1 MTINR
6 LRRRSVTW
14 NHFRHEAK
22 TAKGNHFPTSQS
34 LVRLIRWTT
43 FAVLLAMLACS
54 DAREEVDLSFDNRPL
69 GTAEDIAALA
79 DRDDLN
85 VLFILIDTLRADRL
99 SAYGYERP
107 TSPVLDYVAGT
118 GLRFDRHRAQS
129 TWTKTSMASLWTS
142 LYPQRTDVL
151 THKDAV
157 SPEARMPAE
166 VFSDA
171 GFATVGIWRNGWVA
185 PNFGFNQ
192 GFEIYLTPKPAQAPA
207 AMRTK
212 PIAGRIN
219 GTDIDAVYS
228 ATEFLRVN
236 QDRRFFLYVHLMDVH
251 QYITIE
257 ETALFGTSY
266 SDAYDNSIRWED
278 QQVGEILAEL
288 YRTDIAK
295 KTLVVIV
302 SDHGEAFGEHGS
314 EGHARDVHQEV
325 TNTPFIIGFPFRLD
339 PGMVITHPTQNVDV
353 MPTIYELLGMA
364 PPDLTDGK
372 SRVGW
377 LKGDHT
383 PDFPDRDFS
392 HLDRSWGKTDKPAN
406 PVVAVREGGYR
417 LIHDVNQPD
426 RDQLYD
432 VRSDP
437 AESIDIASDAPGILQ
452 TLRTSVDGYLNLV
465 PAWEG
470 GAPEVELDEM
480 SLRQLRAL
488 GYSIED

>member
-1 MTINR
+1 M
-6 LRRRSVTW
+6 RRVDERGEDQRGV
-14 NHFRHEAK
+14 
-22 TAKGNHFPTSQS
+22 G
-34 LVRLIRWTT
+34 
-43 FAVLLAMLACS
+43 FAAAARGWRAALALLGVAVASGCG
-54 DAREEVDLSFDNRPL
+54 DPAGEIDLSFDNRPV
-69 GTAEDIAALA
+69 GTEADIAKLA
-79 DRDDLN
+79 ERDDVN

-99 SAYGYERP
+99 SSYGYERP
-107 TSPVLDYVAGT
+107 TSPVLDYVAAT
-118 GLRFDRHRAQS
+118 GLRFARHRAQS

-171 GFATVGIWRNGWVA
+171 GFFTVGIWRNGWVA

-192 GFEIYLTPKPAQAPA
+192 GFDIYLTPKPQQAPK

-219 GTDIDAVYS
+219 GTDIDAVYA
-228 ATEFLRVN
+228 ATDFMRVN

-278 QQVGEILAEL
+278 EQVGEILAEL
-288 YRTDIAK
+288 YRLDMAK

-302 SDHGEAFGEHGS
+302 SDHGEAFGEHGT
-314 EGHARDVHQEV
+314 EGHARDVHHEV

-339 PGMVITHPTQNVDV
+339 PGMVVEHPTQNVDV
-353 MPTIYELLGMA
+353 LPTVYELLGMA
-364 PPDLTDGK
+364 PPVVTDGK
-372 SRVGW
+372 SRAGW
-377 LKGDHT
+377 LLGNHT
-383 PDFPDRDFS
+383 PDFPDRDFA
-392 HLDRSWGKTDKPAN
+392 HLDRTWGQTSKDPD
-406 PVVAVREGGYR
+406 PVVAVREGGFR
-417 LIHDVNQPD
+417 LIHNVNKPD
-426 RDQLYD
+426 KDTLYD
-432 VRSDP
+432 VKSDRS
-437 AESIDIASDAPGILQ
+437 ESIDIASDEPGILN
-452 TLRTSVDGYLNLV
+452 TLRKTVQDYLNLES
-465 PAWEG
+465 PWEG
-470 GAPEVELDEM
+470 GAPEIELDEM